1 MSTTIASIS
10 TAPGIG
16 GIGIIRM
23 SGAQTFE
30 ILEKIF
36 KQKKPQKIEDIKGYT
51 IKYGHIVDNE
61 KIIDEVLVSYFK
73 APKSYTT
80 ENMCEINS
88 HGGTVILK
96 EILELCLKNGAEL
109 AEPGEFTKRAFLN
122 GRIDLAQAESVI
134 DIINA
139 KSEKEAKSSINQ
151 LEGFLSRD
159 IREIKQGILDVLVN
173 IDVTIDYPEYDT
185 PEVQKKEIKDM
196 LENTINKLSRLEK
209 SFDNG
214 KIIKDGIKTAI
225 IGKPNAGK
233 SSLLNAILKEDR
245 AIVTALAGTTRDTIE
260 EFVQNKHNF
269 ISAII
274 EISDLHVLATHK
286 ISSMFTEDVKNFL
299 KEQGI
304 ISTPHFIIEGSTKL
318 SFTFDFL
325 IASYDKEIVLRTF
338 NSLNNNN
345 VPNFLFCWEDVK
357 GPRESLSGKELK
369 GLVFV
374 NDEIS
379 NPKKEFLDA
388 IKSKGADY
396 ILWSDRHAPNNI
408 KKISA

>member
-1 MSTTIASIS
+1 MNWIDESVHAYYNWLEEKTVIRKDEITGWSVIS
-10 TAPGIG
+10 TPFTGLFNDSINIYAKKLSD
-16 GIGIIRM
+16 GIIRLSDDGETIHNLEL
-23 SGAQTFE
+23 SGVN
-30 ILEKIF
+30 IGKS
-36 KQKKPQKIEDIKGYT
+36 IKR
-51 IKYGHIVDNE
+51 
-61 KIIDEVLVSYFK
+61 
-73 APKSYTT
+73 
-80 ENMCEINS
+80 
-88 HGGTVILK
+88 K
-96 EILELCLKNGAEL
+96 EILEAIKSNYGITIENNEIC
-109 AEPGEFTKRAFLN
+109 
-122 GRIDLAQAESVI
+122 IDS
-134 DIINA
+134 
-139 KSEKEAKSSINQ
+139 K
-151 LEGFLSRD
+151 
-159 IREIKQGILDVLVN
+159 
-173 IDVTIDYPEYDT
+173 
-185 PEVQKKEIKDM
+185 
-196 LENTINKLSRLEK
+196 
-209 SFDNG
+209 
-214 KIIKDGIKTAI
+214 
-225 IGKPNAGK
+225 
-233 SSLLNAILKEDR
+233 
-245 AIVTALAGTTRDTIE
+245 IE